1 MDIAW
6 QKSCLIA
13 PSLITFDLCN
23 LERQVQLIADAGL
36 KAVHLDVIDGHF
48 SPSMPLGIETIAQL
62 RRKTDLV
69 FDVHLMAA
77 RHDYFIDALLD
88 IGVQQLTFQIESE
101 PHVDRML
108 NHIRSAGVRAGVALK
123 PSTPLTVL
131 EYVLERC
138 DTVLLMLTNPG
149 YAGVP
154 GESQVPYAERKILAL
169 RDMIRQQGLA
179 TAIEVDGRVSK
190 DTISKFAPPVVDMF
204 VAGSMCIS
212 KESPFLGL
220 CELAELRRSLIA
232 TMPDDSRSLSAGTSR
247 RSRATG

>member
-6 QKSCLIA
+6 HKSCLIA

-23 LERQVQLIADAGL
+23 LERQVQLIAGSGL
-36 KAVHLDVIDGHF
+36 DVIHLDIIDGHF

-62 RRKTDLV
+62 RRKTDLA
-69 FDVHLMAA
+69 FDVHVMAA
-77 RHDYFIDALLD
+77 HHDYFIDALLD
-88 IGVQQLTFQIESE
+88 VGVQQLTFQVESE

-108 NHIRSAGVRAGVALK
+108 NHIKAAGVRAGVALK
-123 PSTPLTVL
+123 PSTPLGVL

-154 GESQVPYAERKILAL
+154 GESQVPYAERKISAL
-169 RDMIRQQGLA
+169 RDMIGERGLN
-179 TAIEVDGRVSK
+179 TAIEIDGRVSK
-190 DTISKFAPPVVDMF
+190 ETIRKFAPAAVDMF

-212 KESPFLGL
+212 RESPAAGL
-220 CELAELRRSLIA
+220 CELAELRHTLTTA
-232 TMPDDSRSLSAGTSR
+232 TPPSVSP
-247 RSRATG
+247 

>member
-1 MDIAW
+1 MVDIAW
-6 QKSCLIA
+6 QQSCLIA
-13 PSLITFDLCN
+13 PSLITFDMCN
-23 LERQVQLIADAGL
+23 LERQVQLIAESGL
-36 KAVHLDVIDGHF
+36 DIVHLDVIDGHF

-62 RRKTDLV
+62 RRKTGLA
-69 FDVHLMAA
+69 FDVHVMAT
-77 RHDYFIDALLD
+77 RHDYFIDALLA

-123 PSTPLTVL
+123 PSTPLSVL

-154 GESQVPYAERKILAL
+154 GEAQVPYAERKILAL
-169 RDMIRQQGLA
+169 REMIREQGCN
-179 TAIEVDGRVSK
+179 TAIEIDGRVSK
-190 DTISKFAPPVVDMF
+190 ETIARFAPSTVDMF

-212 KESPFLGL
+212 RESPSSGL
-220 CELAELRRSLIA
+220 RELSELRQK
-232 TMPDDSRSLSAGTSR
+232 LSPTRVS
-247 RSRATG
+247 S

>member
-1 MDIAW
+1 MEIAW

-23 LERQVQLIADAGL
+23 LEREVQGIAAAGL
-36 KAVHLDVIDGHF
+36 DVVHLDVLDGHF

-62 RRKTDLV
+62 RRKTDLALDAHV
-69 FDVHLMAA
+69 MAT

-123 PSTPLTVL
+123 PSTPLNAL
-131 EYVLERC
+131 DYVLERC

-154 GESQVPYAERKILAL
+154 GESQVPYTERKILAL
-169 RDMIRQQGLA
+169 REMIQQRGLE
-179 TAIEVDGRVSK
+179 TAIEIDGRVSK
-190 DTISKFAPPVVDMF
+190 DTIRKLAPSVDMF

-212 KESPFLGL
+212 RESPAAGL
-220 CELAELRRSLIA
+220 AELAELRRAVTA
-232 TMPDDSRSLSAGTSR
+232 TASMNAGS
-247 RSRATG
+247 

>member
-1 MDIAW
+1 MEIAW

-23 LERQVQLIADAGL
+23 LEREVQGIAAAGL
-36 KAVHLDVIDGHF
+36 DVVHLDVLDGHF

-62 RRKTDLV
+62 RKKTDLA
-69 FDVHLMAA
+69 FDVHVMATQ
-77 RHDYFIDALLD
+77 HDYFIDALLK

-108 NHIRSAGVRAGVALK
+108 GYIKSAGVRAGVALK
-123 PSTPLTVL
+123 PSTPLSTL

-154 GESQVPYAERKILAL
+154 GESQVPYAERKIVAL
-169 RDMIRQQGLA
+169 REMIQSRNLN
-179 TAIEVDGRVSK
+179 TAIEIDGRVSR
-190 DTISKFAPPVVDMF
+190 DTIRKFAPSTVDMF

-212 KESPFLGL
+212 RESPAPGL
-220 CELAELRRSLIA
+220 AELAELRRSLKTTTTVSVA
-232 TMPDDSRSLSAGTSR
+232 S
-247 RSRATG
+247 

>member
-1 MDIAW
+1 MEIAW

-23 LERQVQLIADAGL
+23 LEREVQGIAAAGL
-36 KAVHLDVIDGHF
+36 DVVHLDVLDGHF

-62 RRKTDLV
+62 RKKTDLA
-69 FDVHLMAA
+69 FDVHVMATQ
-77 RHDYFIDALLD
+77 HDYFIDALLK

-108 NHIRSAGVRAGVALK
+108 GYIKSASVRAGVALK
-123 PSTPLTVL
+123 PSTPLSTL

-154 GESQVPYAERKILAL
+154 GESQVPYAERKIVAL
-169 RDMIRQQGLA
+169 REMIQSRNLN
-179 TAIEVDGRVSK
+179 TAIEIDGRVSR
-190 DTISKFAPPVVDMF
+190 DTIRKFAPSTVDMF

-212 KESPFLGL
+212 RESPAPGL
-220 CELAELRRSLIA
+220 AELAELRRSLKTTTTVSVA
-232 TMPDDSRSLSAGTSR
+232 S
-247 RSRATG
+247 

>member
-6 QKSCLIA
+6 KGSCLIA

-23 LERQVQLIADAGL
+23 LERQTQSIAEAGL
-36 KAVHLDVIDGHF
+36 DVVHLDVIDGHF

-62 RRKTDLV
+62 RRKTDLA
-69 FDVHLMAA
+69 FDVHVMAT
-77 RHDYFIDALLD
+77 RHDYLIDALLD

-108 NHIRSAGVRAGVALK
+108 GHIRSAGVRAGVALK
-123 PSTPLTVL
+123 PSTPLTTL
-131 EYVLERC
+131 DYVLERC

-154 GESQVPYAERKILAL
+154 GESQVPYSERKIRAL
-169 RDMIRQQGLA
+169 RDMIRRQGLD
-179 TAIEVDGRVSK
+179 TAIEIDGRVSA
-190 DTISKFAPPVVDMF
+190 DTIRTFAPDTVDMF

-212 KESPFLGL
+212 RETPEKGL
-220 CELAELRRSLIA
+220 RELSDLRRSL
-232 TMPDDSRSLSAGTSR
+232 R
-247 RSRATG
+247 RV